1 MAANLERL
9 KKRIKTLEEWVDENE
24 ATGGPE
30 GTLDT
35 VNYLVSRQRQ
45 AEGMQQHLNQLQQY
59 LQEYLNETESMDQW
73 NEFIQTREKENNAN
87 EKHSP
92 EEVSPRKEAEDGE
105 EVGKEDTKGKDT
117 SKESKE
123 AKSEKKK

>member
-24 ATGGPE
+24 AIGGPE

-35 VNYLVSRQRQ
+35 VNYLISRQRQ

-73 NEFIQTREKENNAN
+73 NEFIQTKEGEKNAVQN
-87 EKHSP
+87 QSP
-92 EEVSPRKEAEDGE
+92 EEIPPREEAEDGE
-105 EVGKEDTKGKDT
+105 EVGEKDSEGNET
-117 SKESKE
+117 SEESDK
-123 AKSEKKK
+123 